1 MQVEVAALEADVQA
15 SLGSQTEGKTSAD
28 QGRQPTYYLQKYGS
42 LLAIAGVIVFFS
54 IVNENFLSYANLA
67 DILRSISIVTLVAI
81 GVTFSLIVGGFDL
94 SVGSAVSVST
104 VLSASLMVWHRQEL
118 LVAVLVPLL
127 FGLII
132 GLINSFLVVRIR
144 IPDILATLVTLYIF
158 QGIHLTYTKG
168 FSIYNNMPLADGSS
182 APGII
187 IPSFLFIG
195 QGELGGI
202 PFPVILM
209 ILIVILVHLFLTYT
223 KYGRFLYVTG
233 GNMEAAR
240 LSGIP
245 VNRYRTLAYMLS
257 AFFASLGGIVLAA
270 RIGTGQVMA
279 GSSLL
284 MDAVAAAFIGFS
296 ILGQGKPNAFGT
308 FNGAILMG
316 VLMNGLTM
324 MNVPYY
330 AQDIV
335 KGVVLAL
342 ALTLT
347 YLPKW
352 KKRG

>member
-1 MQVEVAALEADVQA
+1 MEAVLQHEKA
-15 SLGSQTEGKTSAD
+15 KQTRGSL
-28 QGRQPTYYLQKYGS
+28 LQRYGS
-42 LLAIAGVIVFFS
+42 LLAILGVILFFS
-54 IVNENFLSYANLA
+54 VVNENFLSYANLA

-104 VLSASLMVWHRQEL
+104 VLSASLMVWYRQEL
-118 LVAVLVPLL
+118 LVAVVVPLL
-127 FGLII
+127 FGLLI
-132 GLINSFLVVRIR
+132 GLVNAFLVVKVR
-144 IPDILATLVTLYIF
+144 IPDILATLVTLYVF
-158 QGIHLTYTKG
+158 QGIHLSYTKG
-168 FSIYNNMPLADGSS
+168 FSIYNNMPMADGST

-195 QGELGGI
+195 QGKVLGI
-202 PFPVILM
+202 PVPVLLM
-209 ILIVILVHLFLTYT
+209 AVAIFAVHVFLTYT
-223 KYGRFLYVTG
+223 RHGRFLYVTG
-233 GNMEAAR
+233 GNLEAAR

-257 AFFASLGGIVLAA
+257 ALFASIGGIVLAA

-279 GSSLL
+279 GAPLL

-296 ILGQGKPNAFGT
+296 IFGQGKPNAFGT
-308 FNGAILMG
+308 FCGAVLMG

-335 KGVVLAL
+335 KGIVLAGAL
-342 ALTLT
+342 ALT
-347 YLPKW
+347 YLPKLR
-352 KKRG
+352 KAG

>member
-1 MQVEVAALEADVQA
+1 MEAVLQHEKAKAARG
-15 SLGSQTEGKTSAD
+15 SL
-28 QGRQPTYYLQKYGS
+28 LQRYGS
-42 LLAIAGVIVFFS
+42 LLAILAVILFFS

-104 VLSASLMVWHRQEL
+104 VLSASLMVWYRQEL
-118 LVAVLVPLL
+118 LVAIIVPLL
-127 FGLII
+127 VGLAI
-132 GLINSFLVVRIR
+132 GLINAFLVVKVR
-144 IPDILATLVTLYIF
+144 IPDILATLVTLYVF
-158 QGIHLTYTKG
+158 QGIHLSYTQG
-168 FSIYNNMPLADGSS
+168 FSIYNNMPMTDGST
-182 APGII
+182 APGIM

-195 QGELGGI
+195 QGKLLGL
-202 PFPVILM
+202 PVPVILM
-209 ILIVILVHLFLTYT
+209 ALAILVVHVFLTYT
-223 KYGRFLYVTG
+223 RYGRFLYVTG
-233 GNMEAAR
+233 GNLEAAR

-257 AFFASLGGIVLAA
+257 ALFASIGGIVLAA

-279 GSSLL
+279 GAPLL

-296 ILGQGKPNAFGT
+296 IFGQGKPNAFGT
-308 FNGAILMG
+308 FCGAILMG

-335 KGVVLAL
+335 KGLVLAG

-347 YLPKW
+347 YLPKLR
-352 KKRG
+352 KQK